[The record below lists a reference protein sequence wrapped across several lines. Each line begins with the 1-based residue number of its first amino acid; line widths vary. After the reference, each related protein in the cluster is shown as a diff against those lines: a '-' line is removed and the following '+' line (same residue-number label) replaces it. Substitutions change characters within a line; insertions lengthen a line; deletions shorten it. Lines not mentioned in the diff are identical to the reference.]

1 MFYYNTQIELV
12 CRCLTEKVRLILHC
26 RLNEIMGSLK
36 FFSHCQCLYFSVENM
51 YYLSGI

>member
-1 MFYYNTQIELV
+1 MFYCNTQIERR
-12 CRCLTEKVRLILHC
+12 CHCLTEKVRLILHC

-36 FFSHCQCLYFSVENM
+36 IFSHCKFLDFSVENM